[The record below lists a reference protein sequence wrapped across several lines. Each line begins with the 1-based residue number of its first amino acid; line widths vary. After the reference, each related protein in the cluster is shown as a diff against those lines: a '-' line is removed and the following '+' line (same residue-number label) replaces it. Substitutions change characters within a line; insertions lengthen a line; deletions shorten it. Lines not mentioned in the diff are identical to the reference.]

1 MKLIKGMIAALAV
14 ALAGLVVYADTVTLK
29 LGPVADSRI
38 FNVSW
43 GFDSNA
49 GTDSSIGIYQSR
61 DRSLIKFL
69 LLDGAT
75 INSASLTLHATD
87 LYGGNPNGEAMS
99 IYRLTKAWT
108 EMGVTWNRYDGA
120 TAWATAGGDYAGT
133 VYASSTANPASGQPI
148 SWDVTTLAQEW
159 ASNTYP
165 NNGLIIIN
173 SGTTCGLHFASK
185 ENGTA
190 AYRPYLTASF
200 NTPTTPPIGSWT
212 WNGGDGTTS
221 PVDGGGTW
229 GDADKW
235 WNGTAVATWS
245 DNNDA
250 IFGAGT
256 GSAGT
261 VTISGSVTP
270 KSLWFTGTGSGN
282 YTLSGGTND
291 FGGTTRIVHTDINAT
306 IQAAIVNGGL
316 LKQGAAT
323 LTLSGNNTYS
333 GMTTVSSGTL
343 EARRGTLGTGAV
355 VINNGG
361 TLYANDQWVLCA
373 PNQYGENQR
382 NIGTL
387 TINAGGTLYL
397 DPVSGFANGVANLYL
412 NGGSITGGAN
422 SDGRGA
428 LFLWEGNE
436 QITAGNATN
445 SSIAAS
451 IGLTG
456 NNNTITVGDNSTLN
470 ISGELKNSYWWDGFT
485 GGFIKAGNGTLALTG
500 VSTYTGNT
508 TISGGML
515 DLSIGRLYSTAAWV
529 LTPRI
534 TINGNSSVK
543 VGSWSDGDAGNKG
556 GFGPIV
562 FNAANIVL
570 DTGILEYTGGVPS
583 GSSDRGLTIGAG
595 GATLVASGTAAWQ
608 ITNTGRDGA
617 PSNQGL
623 VCNGGSLTLSGA
635 SNGVL
640 SKDIGGTG
648 GLVKTGNG
656 TWTLSGA
663 NSYVGNTVISNG
675 MLRLSVT
682 GGAARHFDAS
692 TLSLAGGA
700 SVTDWNDLSGNG
712 ANATVPTDYSN
723 TSPTYLAD
731 AGTGTGL
738 GAVSFLKG
746 NDAKDS
752 QALRFARDTNVRSLF
767 SVFKGAGFMVTDSS
781 SYDLHRP
788 GDDNPADA
796 LLVDYGQIN
805 YLGKVYVNGTEVAN
819 PTADAMPTAANNGY
833 NLIEI
838 VGNGNSFELDSFNK
852 DRTYHSGNQSHAETI
867 LFDYVVSETQR
878 LQIEAYLNKKW
889 FNIGSG
895 VSNVLPIATSV
906 LLANNSMLDLG
917 SMGQTIAGLSG
928 TGAVSNGLLAVT
940 GLVQPGGTNTVGT
953 LTVPAGTT
961 LTGTLLVDASSN
973 GSCDVL
979 AVKGSVNLLGATLSV
994 SESSVLDRFTMYTVL
1009 TCSGMPTQFGTVSV
1023 PGGWR
1028 VLYRDGSVKL
1038 ATMGTMISIY

>member
-1 MKLIKGMIAALAV
+1 MNVTKCVMMVIGALTGI
-14 ALAGLVVYADTVTLK
+14 LAYADSVTLK
-29 LGPVADSRI
+29 IGPFADSRVL
-38 FNVSW
+38 NS
-43 GFDSNA
+43 GGGDANDGA
-49 GTDSSIGIYQSR
+49 GGALSIYQSR
-61 DRSLIKFL
+61 DRTLLKFPVPVN
-69 LLDGAT
+69 AT

-87 LYGGNPNGEAMS
+87 LYGGNPNGETMS
-99 IYRLTKAWT
+99 IYRLTQVWT
-108 EMGVTWNRYDGA
+108 EGGVTWNRYDG
-120 TAWATAGGDYAGT
+120 TNPWTSGGGDFAGT

-173 SGTTCGLHFASK
+173 SGTTSGLHFGSK

-190 AYRPYLTASF
+190 AYRPYLTVSL
-200 NTPTTPPIGSWT
+200 NTPTTPPTGSWT
-212 WNGGDGTTS
+212 WNGGDGTTG

-229 GDADKW
+229 GDANKW

-282 YTLSGGTND
+282 YSITEGTLD
-291 FGGTTRIVHTDINAT
+291 FGGATRIVHTDINAT
-306 IQAAIVNGGL
+306 IQSAIINGGL
-316 LKQGAAT
+316 IKQGAAT

-361 TLYANDQWVLCA
+361 TLYANDQWVLCG

-397 DPVSGFANGVANLYL
+397 DPTYGFANGVANLYL

-436 QITAGNATN
+436 QITAGNATH

-456 NNNTITVGDNSTLN
+456 NNNTITVGDGSTLN

-485 GGFIKAGNGTLALTG
+485 GGFVKSGNGTLNLTG
-500 VSTYTGNT
+500 VSTYSGNT

-515 DLSIGRLYSTAAWV
+515 DLSIGRLYSTAGWT
-529 LTPRI
+529 LNPLI
-534 TINGNSSVK
+534 TINGNSLVK

-556 GFGPIV
+556 GFGPIT

-570 DTGILEYTGGVPS
+570 DTGSLEYTGGIPA
-583 GSSDRGLTIGAG
+583 GTSDRGFTIGAG

-617 PSNQGL
+617 PANQGL
-623 VCNGGSLTLSGA
+623 ACNGGSLTLSGA

-640 SKDIGGTG
+640 GKDIGGTG

-675 MLRLSVT
+675 TLRLSVT

-692 TLSLAGGA
+692 TLGLSDSAP
-700 SVTDWNDLSGNG
+700 VTQWNDLSGNG
-712 ANATVPTDYSN
+712 ANAAVPTDYSN

-767 SVFKGAGFMVTDSS
+767 SVFKGSGFMVTDSS

-788 GDDNPADA
+788 GDDNPSDA

-805 YLGKVYVNGTEVAN
+805 YLGKVYVNGAEVTN
-819 PTADAMPTAANNGY
+819 PTEAALPTTSNNGY
-833 NLIEI
+833 NLVEI
-838 VGNGNSFELDSFNK
+838 VSNGNSFELDSFNK
-852 DRTYHSGNQSHAETI
+852 DRIYHAGNQSHAETL

-878 LQIEAYLNKKW
+878 LQIEAYLNNKW
-889 FNIGSG
+889 FGIGNG
-895 VSNVLPIATSV
+895 VSNLLPIATSV
-906 LLANNSMLDLG
+906 ILANSSMLDLG
-917 SMGQTIAGLSG
+917 STAQTIAGLSG
-928 TGAVSNGLLAVT
+928 TGSVSNGLLTVT
-940 GLVQPGGTNTVGT
+940 GLVQPGGANAIGT
-953 LTVPAGTT
+953 LTVPGNTVI
-961 LTGTLLVDASSN
+961 TGTLRVDAKAD
-973 GSCDVL
+973 GTCDVL
-979 AVKGSVNLLGATLSV
+979 AVQGSANLSAATLSV
-994 SESSVLDRFTMYTVL
+994 TDTSSLDMHCAYTIL
-1009 TCSGMPTQFGTVSV
+1009 TCSGMPEPFGTVSV
-1023 PGGWR
+1023 AGSWG
-1028 VLYRDGSVKL
+1028 VTYRNGSVKL
-1038 ATMGTMISIY
+1038 IAMGTMIRFH